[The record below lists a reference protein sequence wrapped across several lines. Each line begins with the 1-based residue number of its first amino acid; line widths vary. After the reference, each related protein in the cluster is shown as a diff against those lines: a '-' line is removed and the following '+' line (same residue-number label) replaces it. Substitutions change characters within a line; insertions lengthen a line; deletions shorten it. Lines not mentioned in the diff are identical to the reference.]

1 MSTLTHSRNEPA
13 TVQSSR
19 GFRIADAMNYRA
31 WIAKVAKPQMVLE
44 RNLEGYLV
52 ASLGPSVSA
61 RARTHALCRRFS
73 DEGENGGTG

>member
-1 MSTLTHSRNEPA
+1 MSTLTQSRNEPA

-31 WIAKVAKPQMVLE
+31 WIAKAAKQPIVLE

-61 RARTHALCRRFS
+61 KARTHSLCQRFS
-73 DEGENGGTG
+73 DERENRRD